1 MTSKEI
7 IDRILQIKGLN
18 TKSFSEK
25 IGLERA
31 QAIYD
36 IQKGKTKSI
45 STQLA
50 NKILSAFPDIN
61 RNWLLTGEGQETKED
76 NDSHTQVANIPYEF
90 VQALIEERKR
100 HDEERKRH
108 DEMNA
113 ELIRQNG
120 SLIRL
125 LEEKEKTF
133 VQTEVA
139 KCAVKSEF
147 GLQE

>member
-1 MTSKEI
+1 MQTEGERISSI
-7 IDRILQIKGLN
+7 I
-18 TKSFSEK
+18 SHFC
-25 IGLERA
+25 
-31 QAIYD
+31 
-36 IQKGKTKSI
+36 KTKAEFAKIMEVSPQVV
-45 STQLA
+45 SNWVSRGAGKNVL
-50 NKILSAFPDIN
+50 NKILLKFPDIN
-61 RNWLLTGEGQETKED
+61 ANWLLQGDGKILKED
-76 NDSHTQVANIPYEF
+76 YYIDETNKSPIPYEF

-125 LEEKEKTF
+125 LEEKEKS
-133 VQTEVA
+133 VVHTEA
-139 KCAVKSEF
+139 ASNAVKSMS

>member
-1 MTSKEI
+1 MI
-7 IDRILQIKGLN
+7 AILK
-18 TKSFSEK
+18 
-25 IGLERA
+25 
-31 QAIYD
+31 
-36 IQKGKTKSI
+36 
-45 STQLA
+45 
-50 NKILSAFPDIN
+50 
-61 RNWLLTGEGQETKED
+61 LL
-76 NDSHTQVANIPYEF
+76 I
-90 VQALIEERKR
+90 QALIEERKR